1 MYNTTQQQWPVVSV
15 SGASVWSGPGSCW
28 IFAVPDTVHQPPPGS
43 MNVRTRVYSG
53 ITATAAPRL
62 PPRPAG
68 YLPVQRRGLQHPRG
82 RRFFRKRFAGRCDTI
97 QSIQSIHLHCHTVAT
112 LRTSHFTHNASNNKL
127 SCHTSHITPHLTI
140 RDLLHWPGISHQAH
154 VTQCRLCNE
163 NFELQLRMNVA
174 SLHHFSK
181 VSHELEDCILY
192 SQNSCSLRCDHDMVG
207 TCSCGDT
214 ETSDMSNVTL

>member
-1 MYNTTQQQWPVVSV
+1 MYCVNNVQHNTTTVA
-15 SGASVWSGPGSCW
+15 SGECASVWSGPGSCW

-53 ITATAAPRL
+53 ITDTAAPRL

-68 YLPVQRRGLQHPRG
+68 YLPVQRRGLQHPRS

-127 SCHTSHITPHLTI
+127 RCHRHHTSHRT
-140 RDLLHWPGISHQAH
+140 
-154 VTQCRLCNE
+154 
-163 NFELQLRMNVA
+163 LQLETCYTGLGSVTRLMSRSAGCVTRTLN
-174 SLHHFSK
+174 FS
-181 VSHELEDCILY
+181 SE
-192 SQNSCSLRCDHDMVG
+192 
-207 TCSCGDT
+207 
-214 ETSDMSNVTL
+214 

>member
-53 ITATAAPRL
+53 ITDTAAPRL

-127 SCHTSHITPHLTI
+127 RCHTSHRT
-140 RDLLHWPGISHQAH
+140 
-154 VTQCRLCNE
+154 
-163 NFELQLRMNVA
+163 LQLQTCYTGLGSVT
-174 SLHHFSK
+174 SLMSRSAGC
-181 VSHELEDCILY
+181 VTRTLISA
-192 SQNSCSLRCDHDMVG
+192 QNECCEPPSLQ
-207 TCSCGDT
+207 
-214 ETSDMSNVTL
+214 